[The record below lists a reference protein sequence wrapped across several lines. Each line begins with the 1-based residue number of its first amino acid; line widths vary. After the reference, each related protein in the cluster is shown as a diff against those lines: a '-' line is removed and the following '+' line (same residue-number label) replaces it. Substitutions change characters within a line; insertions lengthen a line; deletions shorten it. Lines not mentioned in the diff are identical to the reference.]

1 MYNYT
6 VFIHFWGAM
15 SIVTLTKWGNSI
27 GIRIPSTIIKE
38 AHLYP
43 GEELEIK
50 ADEKGGLTLIPI
62 KNQQEGWLEKFNAIA
77 DSSSE
82 KIHFDIENDF
92 DTDEWT
98 W

>member
-1 MYNYT
+1 
-6 VFIHFWGAM
+6 M
-15 SIVTLTKWGNSI
+15 STVTLTKWGNSI
-27 GIRIPSTIIKE
+27 GIRIPSALMKE

-50 ADEKGGLTLIPI
+50 ADKKGGLILSPI
-62 KNQQEGWLEKFNAIA
+62 KNQQEGWLEKFNTAAKLSDEKVHCDIA
-77 DSSSE
+77 
-82 KIHFDIENDF
+82 NDF

>member
-6 VFIHFWGAM
+6 MFIHFWGAM

-62 KNQQEGWLEKFNAIA
+62 KNQQEGWLEKFNAIV

>member
-6 VFIHFWGAM
+6 MFIHFWGAM

-27 GIRIPSTIIKE
+27 GIRIPSVILKE

-50 ADEKGGLTLIPI
+50 ADEKGVLRLIPI
-62 KNQQEGWLEKFNAIA
+62 KNQQEGWLEKFNAA
-77 DSSSE
+77 ANSNGE
-82 KIHFDIENDF
+82 EVYFDIANDF
-92 DTDEWT
+92 DMDEWT